1 MNNIHMQSLKMKM
14 FLKLFYLP
22 VRNYAILLGRYATEQ
37 GLDIRTIAGRRI
49 ARVTALTLAE
59 GSVGYQHFFFLPFFD
74 CKRKRHKVIVRDW
87 PFLRSTL
94 KTHDEHVFLLALVIQ
109 T

>member
-1 MNNIHMQSLKMKM
+1 MKM

-37 GLDIRTIAGRRI
+37 GLDIRTLAGRRI
-49 ARVTALTLAE
+49 ARVTTLTLAE
-59 GSVGYQHFFFLPFFD
+59 GSVGYQIKMLPFFD